1 MKVVSCRNEIL
12 NVHIHFDTNCWNELF
27 YSERAEWC
35 FAATMGLEPGK
46 DILISL
52 PMDSTSSDLPLFRTI
67 ERQGF
72 YDEWQECSPMALR
85 SQYEIKT
92 KTSLQWLVDLLPKAL
107 SCTRVKIKSYSKYP
121 WKWET
126 TALAPRSQ
134 FGFVLF
140 RLTKKSGSGPH
151 PNCPYLSS
159 LLMNLLYRTKASYPL
174 AEALSRGVGSSIKS
188 RVDSTRNGPPG
199 AKNSSATR

>member
-1 MKVVSCRNEIL
+1 MFIYTLIL
-12 NVHIHFDTNCWNELF
+12 IVEMNSFILSAQNGALRLLWVWNQ
-27 YSERAEWC
+27 ER
-35 FAATMGLEPGK
+35 GK

-92 KTSLQWLVDLLPKAL
+92 KTSLQWLVDLQPKAL

-121 WKWET
+121 WK
-126 TALAPRSQ
+126 
-134 FGFVLF
+134 
-140 RLTKKSGSGPH
+140 
-151 PNCPYLSS
+151 
-159 LLMNLLYRTKASYPL
+159 
-174 AEALSRGVGSSIKS
+174 
-188 RVDSTRNGPPG
+188 
-199 AKNSSATR
+199 